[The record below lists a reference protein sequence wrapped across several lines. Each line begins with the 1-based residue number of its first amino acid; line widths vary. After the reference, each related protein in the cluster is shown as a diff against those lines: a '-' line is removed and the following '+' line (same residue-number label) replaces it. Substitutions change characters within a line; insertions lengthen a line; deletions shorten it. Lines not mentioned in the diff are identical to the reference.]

1 MGCYTIIH
9 LQDITSQLAKNCTTN
24 YKNLMQMTSL
34 NGLIVKKALKYA
46 PLKYLELIFWQ
57 GHLYE

>member
-46 PLKYLELIFWQ
+46 PLKYLELIF
-57 GHLYE
+57 